1 VKKITFI
8 VNGVKRSFS
17 GDPEMPLLSYL
28 REALGLTGTRYRCRK
43 GLCGTCTVHV
53 DGEAVRSC
61 ITPMKSLAG
70 KKILTI
76 EGLGAGGEHPL
87 QKAWKK
93 CRVPQCGYCQNGQLM
108 QAAALL
114 AKNPQPTDREIEEVM
129 QGNICYCK
137 TYKRIRQGIRMAAE
151 MKSHEH

>member
-1 VKKITFI
+1 MKKITFN

-17 GDPEMPLLSYL
+17 GDPDMSLLWYL
-28 REALGLTGTRYRCRK
+28 RDVLRLTGTRYRCRK
-43 GLCGTCTVHV
+43 GLCGTCTVHI

-61 ITPMKSLAG
+61 ITQMKSLAG
-70 KKILTI
+70 KSILTI

-108 QAAALL
+108 RAAALL
-114 AKNPQPTDREIEEVM
+114 AKNPHPTDLEIEEAM
-129 QGNICYCK
+129 QRNICYCG
-137 TYKRIRQGIRMAAE
+137 TYKRIRQGIKLAAG
-151 MKSHEH
+151 MKS